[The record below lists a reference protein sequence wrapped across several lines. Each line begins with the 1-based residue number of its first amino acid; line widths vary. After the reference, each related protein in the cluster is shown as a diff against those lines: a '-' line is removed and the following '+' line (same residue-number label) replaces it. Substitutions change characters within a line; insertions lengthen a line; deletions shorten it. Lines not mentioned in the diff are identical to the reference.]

1 MIRLGE
7 GSLPLKGGCVLT
19 IGNFDGVH
27 IAHRALIEKTACIA
41 KKMGLP
47 SVVWTF
53 GVHPQRFFGADGLKY
68 ITGETEKTLLVDKAG
83 ADMYFSAEF
92 ERYKDMSAEQFVGE
106 VLVKQFGVRHVI
118 CGYDFSFGKGGKG
131 TPDVLRELLVERH
144 GVPLTVM
151 EPVCAYGEAVSSTAL
166 RAVIREGDMEKAQVL
181 LGRRYGFC
189 LPVIHG
195 KRLGHTIGSPTINQ
209 AIPEDRVVPAYGVYA
224 AFCEV
229 DGKVYKA
236 VANVGVKPTVNSE
249 GQAPVCETFIF
260 DFNGELYGKSVW
272 VYLCRYIRGE
282 KRFDSVGE
290 LALQIERDKQA
301 ARLITDAEDKEGEA
315 YV

>member
-7 GSLPLKGGCVLT
+7 GSLPLEGGCVLT

-41 KKMGLP
+41 KQMCLP
-47 SVVWTF
+47 AVVWTF
-53 GVHPQRFFGADGLKY
+53 GVHPQRYFGAEGLKY
-68 ITGETEKTLLVDKAG
+68 ITGETEKMRLAEKAG
-83 ADMYFSAEF
+83 ADLYFSAEF
-92 ERYKDMSAEQFVGE
+92 EKYKDMSAEQFVSK
-106 VLVKQFGVRHVI
+106 VLAGQFGVKHVI

-131 TPDVLRELLVERH
+131 TPAVLKELLAAQ

-151 EPVCAYGEAVSSTAL
+151 PPVLAFGEAVSSTRL
-166 RAVIREGDMEKAQVL
+166 RTLIRAGDMEKAQVL

-236 VANVGVKPTVNSE
+236 VANVGVKPTVNSTE
-249 GQAPVCETFIF
+249 QAPVCETFIF
-260 DFNGELYGKSVW
+260 DFNGDLYGKSVW
-272 VYLCRYIRGE
+272 VYLCRHIRGE
-282 KRFDSVGE
+282 KRFDGVGE
-290 LALQIERDKQA
+290 LALQIERDKET
-301 ARLITDAEDKEGEA
+301 ARLITDAQDKEGEA